1 MLVRGDY
8 WADGSVYRTEGESF
22 QEIRYQRTSAEA
34 DQGTFV
40 VYGKNGDITK
50 YGSDADTRI
59 SGDINGGVTGKWAL
73 SSVEDRL
80 GYGYRITYL
89 PNTGGEFPERIYYTL
104 KPEVGGYGYASVEL
118 AYESDQYG
126 MTSAVLG
133 RTYQAGLR
141 LARITNRM
149 NGAVAK
155 QYFLNYEISTVT
167 KRSLLAEI
175 VECGIGSECLQ
186 PTTFSWEKTTSHNF
200 SDAVY
205 MKFPGAPTT
214 VNAFQE
220 GIYVPRF
227 NGWVDINRDR
237 FDDYCRISPTQDFDH
252 SPVEVVC
259 YISDGAGNFTSQ
271 INVPTDLAGWRF
283 IYNSNTSSY
292 YNWNVDPS
300 WIDIDNDGYVDLCYS
315 RPLASNDKLECILNQ
330 SEEGRFSK
338 VISYEIPRAMS
349 DKFKVGGR
357 IWVDINGDSLADYCY
372 DYVSG
377 SKYYVRCAIQKPGFE
392 FEENIF
398 TKQVSEAGGSWSDV
412 NGDGLPDYCIA
423 ASSKVTCHINDRGQ
437 NINYA
442 VWEKTGQN
450 FKSDEPS
457 GHVYP
462 GSTTRWFN
470 AGFFDFTGNGY
481 PDYCRIY
488 KTARNGMHGYEAA
501 CLESLGTGWGE
512 DIVSTFMPLTPVVA
526 GGVSEDL
533 LAEAV
538 QFMDINN
545 DGKIDWCIERGY
557 AKQWHGADI
566 KCFLGTSS
574 GFGTAITNYT
584 LPDLGV
590 NQTGLRGLREVN
602 RGWADIYGDGEPRY
616 CALYWKSNTPHNRG
630 MACYGPQNSQR
641 QDLLSSVENGQGLYY
656 GVEYKDVSD
665 ASVYDY
671 DAEVGPEGQIY
682 LSSGM
687 TVVAKFMAS
696 NGVGGLS
703 EQSYFYKNYGYMPD
717 ERGGLGFDYERVIS
731 EEGKKRYEA
740 WFSHEVNRHQAGQLL
755 RAETAYQVSPGNFR
769 VVSEEEY
776 DWKTTIYWLDGF
788 MIHPL
793 TDTIWNKNLLALRY
807 TVWLLGS
814 TSRKYELDGTL
825 ISTTVTENENDAY
838 GNLASQTI
846 TTSGQNQSFT
856 KTLTNTYQNY
866 PERWVLGRLTRS
878 EVTQAASYNG
888 LTSAPITRTSAWE
901 YYSPSMPGI
910 GGMLHKEIIEPDNP
924 ALRTEKHY
932 TYNQFGA
939 KSSVTAIYPGL
950 PNQTVS
956 YTYDHQGR
964 FVLQEENALGHTMS
978 YGYDL
983 ATGNK
988 LSQTDANGLTAYWDY
1003 DAIGRPKTEISAS
1016 GQRSQTRIGGC
1027 NTGCPALARYYTESW
1042 LESSTGARITESSI
1056 EYVDVLGRT
1065 IEAHSPGFSGE
1076 TIIVRTQYDDKGEV
1090 TRSSEPF
1097 VYGMP
1102 TYWSTVVS
1110 RDVLGRTLEETTASG
1125 VQFLTEYHAYAVE
1138 QTANWS
1144 DPVSSSQ
1151 ISQTSVVVSDVNG
1164 NMRSATDAAQRT
1176 IIYHYDAY
1184 ENLTRI
1190 DLPDQVQVENT
1201 YDVLGRRLTS
1211 SDPNIGNWQYAYDGA
1226 GRIALQENGSG
1237 RRVCFAYDQIGRMVA
1252 RVDDYLASSSW
1263 SAAKASALNQCAG
1276 QAATT
1281 SWSYD
1286 QPAKGVGRL
1295 ALLQDIN
1302 GYSEEPFY
1310 DAFGRVLSVDIE
1322 YDGLAL
1328 TSGSVYD
1335 GATGRLTQE
1344 TVLHEVGGPSVTVE
1358 YRYNSGGHLYEI
1370 GKPGLADY
1378 YWRVTDKDARGQVT
1392 ERSLANG
1399 MIQGRAEYDAASGFL
1414 QAMRAKVAYTSEWAI
1429 QNQTYAYDARGLM
1442 RQRAEQ
1448 IASLNQHIQETFS
1461 YDNSNRLTNA
1471 SIVNVNVPAASYN
1484 QSATYDV
1491 SGNILNRNDV
1501 GSYVYGEACEVNG
1514 QAYTPGPHAVTSVT
1528 GARNAS
1534 YCYDGGG
1541 NMVSGDGRTISYTS
1555 FNKPDQIQTS
1565 SASVQLIYGPSRSI
1579 LKTVTA
1585 SGTESTTKYSF
1596 GAYEKIVKTEQG
1608 QSSVKERFSLPGG
1621 AVVSFEDGVEGSKKE
1636 EYLVSDAIG
1645 SVIATVNALGGVSE
1659 RYQYD
1664 PWGRP
1669 RASINWEAIT
1679 DLTWNQIDR
1688 SDAATSRGFSG
1699 HEMLDKVGLIHMGG
1713 RVYDPTIG
1721 RFLSA
1726 DPIVKGLENTE
1737 SYNRYSYVLN
1747 SPLSFTD
1754 PSGYSWLSKTWKK
1767 LKRSINKHLR
1777 SILLVIAPPIALAEA
1792 SIRYGGKALAR
1803 FAAKNKF
1810 AGEVIGLVGLGAC
1823 TALTMGSA
1831 TGACVIGYQAITSG
1845 SMTYA
1850 SGGSLSDALSAGLK
1864 SGALAYINIAAANK
1878 IASWNIGSEIASGGA
1893 HAIRGGFMARISGGD
1908 VKSGIVGGFTEGAL
1922 GRYISEVTQ
1931 KNRGTGVALAGFVS
1945 GTVSEITGGKF
1956 AVGASTGAM
1965 GYLFNQMSE
1974 AKAESRTLSSHFP
1987 GVEAGHNAAQYYSD
2001 RLVASGGGFLDDPLA
2016 SIGLGLSVLWTDQT
2030 AASTAFTLGT
2040 AGFGSL
2046 LQGLK
2051 GLGNATGS
2059 IIFRSGH
2066 YASRLEAVGLNLSRT
2081 QSIVGGEVRMMRQS
2095 LTPGAGFGGRMHIDG
2110 ILIEYRAMPMPSGS
2124 VNIGTIFPVK

>member
-1 MLVRGDY
+1 
-8 WADGSVYRTEGESF
+8 
-22 QEIRYQRTSAEA
+22 
-34 DQGTFV
+34 
-40 VYGKNGDITK
+40 
-50 YGSDADTRI
+50 
-59 SGDINGGVTGKWAL
+59 
-73 SSVEDRL
+73 
-80 GYGYRITYL
+80 
-89 PNTGGEFPERIYYTL
+89 
-104 KPEVGGYGYASVEL
+104 
-118 AYESDQYG
+118 
-126 MTSAVLG
+126 
-133 RTYQAGLR
+133 
-141 LARITNRM
+141 
-149 NGAVAK
+149 
-155 QYFLNYEISTVT
+155 
-167 KRSLLAEI
+167 
-175 VECGIGSECLQ
+175 
-186 PTTFSWEKTTSHNF
+186 
-200 SDAVY
+200 
-205 MKFPGAPTT
+205 
-214 VNAFQE
+214 
-220 GIYVPRF
+220 
-227 NGWVDINRDR
+227 
-237 FDDYCRISPTQDFDH
+237 
-252 SPVEVVC
+252 
-259 YISDGAGNFTSQ
+259 
-271 INVPTDLAGWRF
+271 
-283 IYNSNTSSY
+283 
-292 YNWNVDPS
+292 
-300 WIDIDNDGYVDLCYS
+300 
-315 RPLASNDKLECILNQ
+315 
-330 SEEGRFSK
+330 
-338 VISYEIPRAMS
+338 
-349 DKFKVGGR
+349 
-357 IWVDINGDSLADYCY
+357 
-372 DYVSG
+372 
-377 SKYYVRCAIQKPGFE
+377 
-392 FEENIF
+392 
-398 TKQVSEAGGSWSDV
+398 
-412 NGDGLPDYCIA
+412 
-423 ASSKVTCHINDRGQ
+423 
-437 NINYA
+437 
-442 VWEKTGQN
+442 
-450 FKSDEPS
+450 
-457 GHVYP
+457 
-462 GSTTRWFN
+462 
-470 AGFFDFTGNGY
+470 
-481 PDYCRIY
+481 
-488 KTARNGMHGYEAA
+488 
-501 CLESLGTGWGE
+501 
-512 DIVSTFMPLTPVVA
+512 MPLTPVVA

-574 GFGTAITNYT
+574 GFGAAITNYT

-641 QDLLSSVENGQGLYY
+641 QDLLLSVKNGQGLYY

-665 ASVYDY
+665 PSVYDY

-717 ERGGLGFDYERVIS
+717 ERGGLGFDYERVVS

-776 DWKTTIYWLDGF
+776 DWKTVIYWLDGF
-788 MIHPL
+788 MIHPW
-793 TDTIWNKNLLALRY
+793 TDTIWNKDLPLRY

-866 PERWVLGRLTRS
+866 PEQWVLGRLTRS

-888 LTSAPITRTSAWE
+888 VTSAPITRTSAWE
-901 YYSPSMPGI
+901 YYSPVMPGI

-939 KSSVTAIYPGL
+939 KSSVTAIHPGL
-950 PNQTVS
+950 PDQMVS

-964 FVLQEENALGHTMS
+964 FVLQEENTLGHTMS

-1003 DAIGRPKTEISAS
+1003 DAIGRLKTEISAS

-1042 LESSTGARITESSI
+1042 LESSTGARITDSSI

-1102 TYWSTVVS
+1102 TYWNTVVS

-1144 DPVSSSQ
+1144 DPVSGSQ

-1176 IIYHYDAY
+1176 ILYHYDAY

-1211 SDPNIGNWQYAYDGA
+1211 TDPNIGNWQYAYDGA

-1252 RVDDYLASSSW
+1252 RVDDYLSSSSW
-1263 SAAKASALNQCAG
+1263 SVAKASALNQCAG

-1322 YDGLAL
+1322 YDGLEL
-1328 TSGSVYD
+1328 TGGSVYD
-1335 GATGRLTQE
+1335 SATGRLTQE
-1344 TVLHEVGGPSVTVE
+1344 TVLHEVGGPSVTIE
-1358 YRYNSGGHLYEI
+1358 YRYNNGGYLYEI

-1471 SIVNVNVPAASYN
+1471 SIVNMNVPAASYN
-1484 QSATYDV
+1484 QSVTYDV

-1514 QAYTPGPHAVTSVT
+1514 QAYTPGPHAVTSVS

-1579 LKTVTA
+1579 LKTVTTY
-1585 SGTESTTKYSF
+1585 GTESTTKYSF

-1608 QSSVKERFSLPGG
+1608 QTSVKERFSLPGG

-1679 DLTWNQIDR
+1679 DLIWNQIDR
-1688 SDAATSRGFSG
+1688 SDAATSKGFSG
-1699 HEMLDKVGLIHMGG
+1699 HEMLDQVGLIHMGG

-1726 DPIVKGLENTE
+1726 DPVIKGLENTE

-1767 LKRSINKHLR
+1767 IRRVMKRFKLGTFDPKHLLIEG
-1777 SILLVIAPPIALAEA
+1777 SLKSL
-1792 SIRYGGKALAR
+1792 GKELAR
-1803 FAAKNKF
+1803 FAARNKY
-1810 AGEVIGLVGLGAC
+1810 AGEVIGLVGVGAC
-1823 TALTMGSA
+1823 AFITGGVGAAGCVSA
-1831 TGACVIGYQAITSG
+1831 YQAIVTTSISYG
-1845 SMTYA
+1845 
-1850 SGGSLSDALSAGLK
+1850 SGGSLSDALQAGVRA
-1864 SGALAYINIAAANK
+1864 GALAYANAAFAKKIGSRGWEWHASGAAHAVRGGIFAAA
-1878 IASWNIGSEIASGGA
+1878 AGSDVQSGMT
-1893 HAIRGGFMARISGGD
+1893 GGFVEGVLGD
-1908 VKSGIVGGFTEGAL
+1908 
-1922 GRYISEVTQ
+1922 YIEIKTASDPGM
-1931 KNRGTGVALAGFVS
+1931 GTVAAGFIS
-1945 GTVSEITGGKF
+1945 GTVSEVTGGKF
-1956 AVGASTGAM
+1956 SVGAVTGAM
-1965 GYLFNQMSE
+1965 GYLFNQMGSRDFPAPAGVSRNPE
-1974 AKAESRTLSSHFP
+1974 TLRGIKDYYASAEVRAMIGAGMNVPYPTQDMIFTEGLSSYI
-1987 GVEAGHNAAQYYSD
+1987 Q
-2001 RLVASGGGFLDDPLA
+2001 
-2016 SIGLGLSVLWTDQT
+2016 
-2030 AASTAFTLGT
+2030 
-2040 AGFGSL
+2040 
-2046 LQGLK
+2046 
-2051 GLGNATGS
+2051 
-2059 IIFRSGH
+2059 
-2066 YASRLEAVGLNLSRT
+2066 
-2081 QSIVGGEVRMMRQS
+2081 
-2095 LTPGAGFGGRMHIDG
+2095 G
-2110 ILIEYRAMPMPSGS
+2110 ILD
-2124 VNIGTIFPVK
+2124 IGIFFYPIGQGASWFAIGKEFRFGNNFRVAPFGNRTGHPIGRYPHYHRRVTNPDTGVPLDGQGINRHRPVETKSTDKSFFDRF